1 LLATIGNG
9 LGFEDLLPESSEMN
23 IGGGI
28 NVRVLSLD
36 AIIRL
41 KEQRSGEKD
50 MDVLPILR
58 RTLELE
64 ESKKKSCEE

>member
-1 LLATIGNG
+1 
-9 LGFEDLLPESSEMN
+9 MN

-28 NVRVLSLD
+28 KVRVLSLD

-50 MDVLPILR
+50 MAVLPILR